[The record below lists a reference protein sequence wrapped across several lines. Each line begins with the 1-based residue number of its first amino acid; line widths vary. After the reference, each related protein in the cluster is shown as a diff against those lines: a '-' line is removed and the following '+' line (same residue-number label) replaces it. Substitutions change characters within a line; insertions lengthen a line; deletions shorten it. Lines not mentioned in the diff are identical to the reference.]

1 MRKLL
6 SMVLA
11 FILIFNLPFSAFAL
25 SDTAKAEN
33 QHKQLTYEEL
43 MELSAQA
50 FPEHQQAQ
58 HNVTRFTTNI
68 TTTELGT
75 PVSSETVKVSDTEN
89 ITYTEYSTGY
99 ALYTYE
105 VDWYLNSSSTGTG
118 YSSVN
123 TDIYVYSAFLTGVLY
138 VRELSYTHV
147 QNGYDV
153 INSVG
158 SVSNNSIQ
166 AYVGSRKL
174 NEDANGSAYV
184 YYTGVFE
191 NPRLSA
197 NVTTVLAV
205 YIGNDSRS
213 YEVY

>member
-1 MRKLL
+1 MRRLL
-6 SMVLA
+6 SIVLV
-11 FILIFNLPFSAFAL
+11 FILIFNLTFSAFAL
-25 SDTAKAEN
+25 SDTAETEN
-33 QHKQLTYEEL
+33 QCKQLTHEEL

-50 FPEHQQAQ
+50 FPNHQQAQ
-58 HNVTRFTTNI
+58 RNFTRSTPNI
-68 TTTELGT
+68 TATELGAPIT
-75 PVSSETVKVSDTEN
+75 SETVKISDTEN
-89 ITYTEYSTGY
+89 ITYTEYSSGY

-105 VDWYLNSSSTGTG
+105 VDWYINSSATGSG

-123 TDIYVYSAFLTGVLY
+123 TDIYVYSAWLTGVLY

-158 SVSNNSIQ
+158 SVSTNSIQ
-166 AYVGSRKL
+166 AYIGSRKL

-205 YIGNDSRS
+205 YIGNDSRTYS
-213 YEVY
+213 VF